1 MKTFPAS
8 QLIINAD
15 GSAFHL
21 HLKPEFLADKVIL
34 VGDQDRV
41 NIVASFFDEGSIE
54 CDVQS
59 REFHTITGK
68 FHGKRISCISTGI
81 GTDNCDIVMNE
92 IDALANIDFA
102 TRTEKAE
109 KRSLDIVRIGTCG
122 GMQEDIP
129 LGTFLVS
136 QKSIGFDGVLAFYH
150 DRDKI
155 SDLGF
160 EKAFVDFVGYPKK
173 AAVPY
178 VVAANP
184 ELVDRIAKDDMM
196 RGCTIASNGFYGPQ
210 GRVLRVDLAV
220 SDINEKITDF
230 RYEGQRITNYEME
243 GSCIAGLAL
252 HMGHR
257 AMTVC
262 CVIAQ
267 RKIEAANTDYKP
279 RIKELIKTVL
289 DKIFSSHPSIMGVD
303 DRSVDRVKNTAF
315 LLSSEKESNPD
326 FMFFISESKVP
337 IISINNCF
345 AVSTSAISI
354 ISSHLSIND

>member
-21 HLKPEFLADKVIL
+21 HLQPQFLADKVIL
-34 VGDQDRV
+34 VGDQNRV
-41 NIVASFFDEGSIE
+41 DIVASFFDEGSIE

-59 REFHTITGK
+59 REFHTITGRYQ
-68 FHGKRISCISTGI
+68 GKHISCISTGI

-109 KRSLDIVRIGTCG
+109 KRSLEIVRVGTCG

-136 QKSIGFDGVLAFYH
+136 EKSIGFDGVLAFYEG
-150 DRDKI
+150 RDEVC
-155 SDLGF
+155 DLGF
-160 EKAFVDFVGYPKK
+160 ENALVDFIHYPAK
-173 AAVPY
+173 AARPY
-178 VVAANP
+178 VVAANKD
-184 ELVDRIAKDDMM
+184 LVNRIAGNDMM
-196 RGCTIASNGFYGPQ
+196 RGCTIAANGFYGPQ
-210 GRVLRVDLAV
+210 GRVLRVGLAV
-220 SDINEKITDF
+220 PDINERISDF

-267 RKIEAANTDYKP
+267 RKAEAANTDYKP
-279 RIKELIKTVL
+279 RIKQLIQTVL
-289 DKIFSSHPSIMGVD
+289 ERI
-303 DRSVDRVKNTAF
+303 
-315 LLSSEKESNPD
+315 
-326 FMFFISESKVP
+326 
-337 IISINNCF
+337 
-345 AVSTSAISI
+345 
-354 ISSHLSIND
+354 

>member
-1 MKTFPAS
+1 MNNRHFPAS
-8 QLIINAD
+8 QLIINDD

-21 HLKPEFLADKVIL
+21 HLKPEFLADKIIL

-41 NIVASFFDEGSIE
+41 NMVASFFDEGSIE

-68 FHGKRISCISTGI
+68 YKGKRISCISTGI

-102 TRTEKAE
+102 TRMEREQTRQLE
-109 KRSLDIVRIGTCG
+109 IVRVGTCG

-136 QKSIGFDGVLAFYH
+136 VKSIGFDGVLAFYH

-155 SDLGF
+155 SDIGF
-160 EKAFVDFVGYPKK
+160 EAALVEAIHYPAK

-178 VVAANP
+178 VVEADK
-184 ELVDRIAKDDMM
+184 ELVERIAGSDMM
-196 RGCTIASNGFYGPQ
+196 RGCTIAANGFYGPQ
-210 GRVLRVDLAV
+210 GRVLRVPIAV
-220 SDINEKITDF
+220 EDINERISAF
-230 RYEGQRITNYEME
+230 RYQGQRITNYEME
-243 GSCIAGLAL
+243 GSCIAGLAK
-252 HMGHR
+252 HMGHK

-267 RKIEAANTDYKP
+267 RKAEAANTDYKP
-279 RIKELIKTVL
+279 RIKQLVQTVL
-289 DKIFSSHPSIMGVD
+289 ERI
-303 DRSVDRVKNTAF
+303 
-315 LLSSEKESNPD
+315 
-326 FMFFISESKVP
+326 
-337 IISINNCF
+337 
-345 AVSTSAISI
+345 
-354 ISSHLSIND
+354 

>member
-8 QLIINAD
+8 QLIINGD

-21 HLKPEFLADKVIL
+21 HLQPQYLADKIIL

-59 REFHTITGK
+59 REFHTITGRYK
-68 FHGKRISCISTGI
+68 GKRISCISTGI

-102 TRTEKAE
+102 TRTEKKE
-109 KRSLDIVRIGTCG
+109 KRSLEIVRIGTCG

-136 QKSIGFDGVLAFYH
+136 EKSIGFDGVLAFYER
-150 DRDKI
+150 RDEVC
-155 SDLGF
+155 DLGF
-160 EKAFVDFVGYPKK
+160 EDALAAYIHYPAK
-173 AAVPY
+173 AARPY
-178 VVAANP
+178 VVAANK
-184 ELVDRIAKDDMM
+184 ELVNRIAGTDMM
-196 RGCTIASNGFYGPQ
+196 RGCTIAANGFYGPQ
-210 GRVLRVDLAV
+210 GRVLRVPIAV
-220 SDINEKITDF
+220 PDINERISAF

-252 HMGHR
+252 HMGHK

-267 RKIEAANTDYKP
+267 RKAEATNTDYKP
-279 RIKELIKTVL
+279 RIKELIQTVL
-289 DKIFSSHPSIMGVD
+289 E
-303 DRSVDRVKNTAF
+303 R
-315 LLSSEKESNPD
+315 L
-326 FMFFISESKVP
+326 
-337 IISINNCF
+337 
-345 AVSTSAISI
+345 
-354 ISSHLSIND
+354 

>member
-1 MKTFPAS
+1 MSKIFPAS

-21 HLKPEFLADKVIL
+21 HLRPEFLADKIIL

-41 NIVASFFDEGSIE
+41 NMVASFFDEGSIE

-68 FHGKRISCISTGI
+68 YKGKRITCISTGI

-92 IDALANIDFA
+92 IDTLANVDYT
-102 TRTEKAE
+102 TREEKAV
-109 KRSLDIVRIGTCG
+109 KRSLEIVRVGTCG

-136 QKSIGFDGVLAFYH
+136 QKSIGFDGVLAFYEGR
-150 DRDKI
+150 DRVA
-155 SDLGF
+155 DLGF
-160 EKAFVDFVGYPKK
+160 EQALVDFIHYPAK
-173 AAVPY
+173 AARPY
-178 VVAANP
+178 VVAANE
-184 ELVDRIAKDDMM
+184 ELVDRIAGTDMM
-196 RGCTIASNGFYGPQ
+196 RGCTIAANGFYGPQ
-210 GRVLRVDLAV
+210 GRVLRCPIAV
-220 SDINEKITDF
+220 PDINERITDF

-243 GSCIAGLAL
+243 GSCIAGLSL
-252 HMGHR
+252 LMGHK

-279 RIKELIKTVL
+279 RIKQLVQTVL
-289 DKIFSSHPSIMGVD
+289 ERI
-303 DRSVDRVKNTAF
+303 
-315 LLSSEKESNPD
+315 
-326 FMFFISESKVP
+326 
-337 IISINNCF
+337 
-345 AVSTSAISI
+345 
-354 ISSHLSIND
+354 

>member
-21 HLKPEFLADKVIL
+21 HLQPQFLADKIIL
-34 VGDQDRV
+34 VGDQNRV
-41 NIVASFFDEGSIE
+41 NMVASFFDEGSIE

-59 REFHTITGK
+59 REFHTITGRYQ
-68 FHGKRISCISTGI
+68 GKRISCISTGI

-109 KRSLDIVRIGTCG
+109 KRSLEIVRVGTCG

-136 QKSIGFDGVLAFYH
+136 EKSIGFDGVLAFYEG
-150 DRDKI
+150 RDEVC
-155 SDLGF
+155 DLGF
-160 EKAFVDFVGYPKK
+160 ENALVDFIHYPAK
-173 AAVPY
+173 AARPY
-178 VVAANP
+178 VVAANKD
-184 ELVDRIAKDDMM
+184 LVNRIAGDDMM
-196 RGCTIASNGFYGPQ
+196 RGCTIAANGFYGPQ
-210 GRVLRVDLAV
+210 GRVLRVGLAV
-220 SDINEKITDF
+220 PDINERITNF

-267 RKIEAANTDYKP
+267 RKAEAANTDYKP
-279 RIKELIKTVL
+279 RIKQLVQTVL
-289 DKIFSSHPSIMGVD
+289 ERI
-303 DRSVDRVKNTAF
+303 
-315 LLSSEKESNPD
+315 
-326 FMFFISESKVP
+326 
-337 IISINNCF
+337 
-345 AVSTSAISI
+345 
-354 ISSHLSIND
+354 

>member
-1 MKTFPAS
+1 MRTFPAS

-15 GSAFHL
+15 GSIFHL
-21 HLKPEFLADKVIL
+21 HIKPEHLADKVIL
-34 VGDQDRV
+34 VGDQGRV
-41 NIVASFFDEGSIE
+41 DLVASFFDEGSIE
-54 CDVQS
+54 CNIQS
-59 REFHTITGK
+59 REFHTITGR
-68 FHGKRISCISTGI
+68 FQGKRISCVSTGI

-102 TRTEKAE
+102 TRTEKE
-109 KRSLDIVRIGTCG
+109 TPRVLDIVRVGTCG

-136 QKSIGFDGVLAFYH
+136 EKSIGWDGVLAFYE

-155 SDLGF
+155 ADVGF
-160 EKAFVDFVGYPKK
+160 EKALVDFIGYPAK

-184 ELVDRIAKDDMM
+184 ELVERIARDDMM
-196 RGCTIASNGFYGPQ
+196 RGCTIAANGFYGPQ
-210 GRVLRVDLAV
+210 GRVLRVGLAV
-220 SDINEKITDF
+220 EDINEKITDF

-279 RIKELIKTVL
+279 RIKELVKTVL
-289 DKIFSSHPSIMGVD
+289 ERI
-303 DRSVDRVKNTAF
+303 
-315 LLSSEKESNPD
+315 
-326 FMFFISESKVP
+326 
-337 IISINNCF
+337 
-345 AVSTSAISI
+345 
-354 ISSHLSIND
+354 

>member
-8 QLIINAD
+8 QLIINGD

-21 HLKPEFLADKVIL
+21 HLQPQYLADKIIL

-59 REFHTITGK
+59 REFHTITGRYK
-68 FHGKRISCISTGI
+68 GKRISCISTGI

-102 TRTEKAE
+102 TRTEKE
-109 KRSLDIVRIGTCG
+109 DKRSLEIVRIGTCG

-136 QKSIGFDGVLAFYH
+136 EKSIGFDGVLAFYER
-150 DRDKI
+150 RDEVC
-155 SDLGF
+155 DLGF
-160 EKAFVDFVGYPKK
+160 EDALAEYIHYPAK
-173 AAVPY
+173 AARPY
-178 VVAANP
+178 VVAANK
-184 ELVDRIAKDDMM
+184 ELVNRIAGTDMM
-196 RGCTIASNGFYGPQ
+196 RGCTIAANGFYGPQ
-210 GRVLRVDLAV
+210 GRVLRVPIAV
-220 SDINEKITDF
+220 PDINERISAF

-252 HMGHR
+252 HMGHK

-267 RKIEAANTDYKP
+267 RKAEATNTDYKP
-279 RIKELIKTVL
+279 RVKELIQTVL
-289 DKIFSSHPSIMGVD
+289 E
-303 DRSVDRVKNTAF
+303 R
-315 LLSSEKESNPD
+315 L
-326 FMFFISESKVP
+326 
-337 IISINNCF
+337 
-345 AVSTSAISI
+345 
-354 ISSHLSIND
+354 

>member
-15 GSAFHL
+15 GSIFHL
-21 HLKPEFLADKVIL
+21 HIKPEHLADKVIL
-34 VGDQDRV
+34 VGDQGRV
-41 NIVASFFDEGSIE
+41 DLVASFFDEGSIE
-54 CDVQS
+54 CNIQS
-59 REFHTITGK
+59 REFHTITGRYQ
-68 FHGKRISCISTGI
+68 GKRISCISTGI

-102 TRTEKAE
+102 TRTEKE
-109 KRSLDIVRIGTCG
+109 TPRVLDIVRVGTCG
-122 GMQEDIP
+122 GMQEDIS

-136 QKSIGFDGVLAFYH
+136 EKSIGWDGVLAFYE

-155 SDLGF
+155 ADVGF
-160 EKAFVDFVGYPKK
+160 EKALVDFIGYPAK

-184 ELVDRIAKDDMM
+184 ELVERIARDDMM
-196 RGCTIASNGFYGPQ
+196 RGCTIAANGFYGPQ
-210 GRVLRVDLAV
+210 GRVLRVGLAV
-220 SDINEKITDF
+220 EDINEKITAF

-279 RIKELIKTVL
+279 RIKELVKTVL
-289 DKIFSSHPSIMGVD
+289 ERI
-303 DRSVDRVKNTAF
+303 
-315 LLSSEKESNPD
+315 
-326 FMFFISESKVP
+326 
-337 IISINNCF
+337 
-345 AVSTSAISI
+345 
-354 ISSHLSIND
+354 

>member
-21 HLKPEFLADKVIL
+21 HLQPQFLADKIIL
-34 VGDQDRV
+34 VGDQNRV
-41 NIVASFFDEGSIE
+41 NMVASFFDEGSIE

-59 REFHTITGK
+59 REFHTITGRYK
-68 FHGKRISCISTGI
+68 GKRISCISTGI

-109 KRSLDIVRIGTCG
+109 KRSLEIVRVGTCG

-136 QKSIGFDGVLAFYH
+136 EKSIGFDGVLAFYEG
-150 DRDKI
+150 RDEVC
-155 SDLGF
+155 DLGF
-160 EKAFVDFVGYPKK
+160 ENALVDFIHYPAK
-173 AAVPY
+173 AARPY
-178 VVAANP
+178 VVAANK
-184 ELVDRIAKDDMM
+184 ELVNRIAGDDMM
-196 RGCTIASNGFYGPQ
+196 RGCTIAANGFYGPQ
-210 GRVLRVDLAV
+210 GRVLRVGLAV
-220 SDINEKITDF
+220 PDINERITDF

-267 RKIEAANTDYKP
+267 RKAEAANTDYKP
-279 RIKELIKTVL
+279 RIKQLVQTVL
-289 DKIFSSHPSIMGVD
+289 ERI
-303 DRSVDRVKNTAF
+303 
-315 LLSSEKESNPD
+315 
-326 FMFFISESKVP
+326 
-337 IISINNCF
+337 
-345 AVSTSAISI
+345 
-354 ISSHLSIND
+354 

>member
-21 HLKPEFLADKVIL
+21 HLQPQFLADKIIL
-34 VGDQDRV
+34 VGDQNRV
-41 NIVASFFDEGSIE
+41 DMVASFFDEGSIE

-59 REFHTITGK
+59 REFHTITGRYQ
-68 FHGKRISCISTGI
+68 GKRISCISTGI

-102 TRTEKAE
+102 TRTEKTE
-109 KRSLDIVRIGTCG
+109 KRSLEIVRVGTCG

-136 QKSIGFDGVLAFYH
+136 EKSIGFDGVLAFYEG
-150 DRDKI
+150 RDEVC
-155 SDLGF
+155 DLGF
-160 EKAFVDFVGYPKK
+160 ENALVDFIHYPAK
-173 AAVPY
+173 AARPY
-178 VVAANP
+178 VVAANKD
-184 ELVDRIAKDDMM
+184 LVNRIAGNDMM
-196 RGCTIASNGFYGPQ
+196 RGCTIAANGFYGPQ
-210 GRVLRVDLAV
+210 GRVLRVGLAV
-220 SDINEKITDF
+220 PDINERISDF

-267 RKIEAANTDYKP
+267 RKAEAANTDYKP
-279 RIKELIKTVL
+279 RIKQLVQTVL
-289 DKIFSSHPSIMGVD
+289 ERI
-303 DRSVDRVKNTAF
+303 
-315 LLSSEKESNPD
+315 
-326 FMFFISESKVP
+326 
-337 IISINNCF
+337 
-345 AVSTSAISI
+345 
-354 ISSHLSIND
+354 